1 MKTFARLGL
10 LIAVLGAIVYP
21 VRLDGI
27 PNLFPGGLANLFPAG
42 TPTPTGDTAVGPTPS
57 PTGGETIFTQS
68 PTSTVG
74 SSAGPTPRF
83 STSPTPTV
91 RSTPAPTPVRT
102 PVPTPVRTPVP
113 TPTSTIAT
121 GAWPNV
127 RHIYQIVF
135 ENTESTKIIGN
146 LTDARY
152 LNSLITAYEVATNY
166 TAVAKPSQPNYL
178 AMFAGSTL
186 GVTDNSN
193 HNLTAPN
200 LADQIEASGRDWRVA
215 AQNYPLG
222 CFTGAS
228 ASGGADGSGTYTR
241 KHNPAIS
248 FTQISGDPTR
258 CAKITDFAHFNPT
271 VANYW
276 MIVPNLCISM
286 HDCSIKTGDAWLKGF
301 LPTILDSSAFKADG
315 LIIITWDEGSTSIGG
330 GGKVATIFISP
341 KGKIVFSSPTAHN
354 HYSLLH
360 TIQGL
365 WGLPCLAKTCSA
377 NTMREFFP

>member
-1 MKTFARLGL
+1 MRTIRRLGMM
-10 LIAVLGAIVYP
+10 IVILGAIVDP
-21 VRLDGI
+21 VRLDRA
-27 PNLFPGGLANLFPAG
+27 PNLPPDGSPTPTTDTAAG
-42 TPTPTGDTAVGPTPS
+42 PTSSPTAAQATADPTPLITSAPTSGRTPSPTITPNVTTEPTPTPTA
-57 PTGGETIFTQS
+57 
-68 PTSTVG
+68 
-74 SSAGPTPRF
+74 TPRI
-83 STSPTPTV
+83 TAAPTPT
-91 RSTPAPTPVRT
+91 A
-102 PVPTPVRTPVP
+102 
-113 TPTSTIAT
+113 TITT
-121 GAWPNV
+121 GAWPTV

-135 ENTESTKIIGN
+135 ENHESTEIIGN
-146 LTDARY
+146 VSQARY

-186 GVTDNSN
+186 GVTDNN
-193 HNLTAPN
+193 PHDLTAAN

-228 ASGGADGSGTYTR
+228 ASGGADGSGTYAR

-248 FTQISGDPTR
+248 FTQISGDPAR
-258 CAKITDFAHFNPT
+258 CAKITDFAHFNPS

-286 HDCSIKTGDAWLKGF
+286 HDCRIQDGDDWLKGF
-301 LPTILDSSAFKADG
+301 LPTILDSSAYRADG

-341 KGKIVFSSPTAHN
+341 KGKIVFSSPAAHT
-354 HYSLLH
+354 HYSLLR

-365 WGLPCLAKTCSA
+365 WGLPCLANSCSA